1 MRLEHP
7 NQYEKSDQSH
17 EEMLLKYLE
26 YYTLWDK
33 WVEKRTVRSYY
44 AAQRVSRELFHLMK
58 AHNKAL
64 SEDFYK
70 YKRPNLR
77 K

>member
-1 MRLEHP
+1 MSLEHP
-7 NQYEKSDQSH
+7 NQYEESDQTH
-17 EEMLLKYLE
+17 EEMLLKYIE
-26 YYTLWDK
+26 YYNLWDK

-44 AAQRVSRELFHLMK
+44 AAQRVSRELYQLMK

-64 SEDFYK
+64 SKDFYK